1 MVKSQYLIG
10 TEQRILKQ
18 IANRMLSA
26 FIIENGGISHEND
39 KRKIA
44 RKISIV

>member
-18 IANRMLSA
+18 MAEMLSA
-26 FIIENGGISHEND
+26 FIIENGGTSHENE
-39 KRKIA
+39 KRRIIG
-44 RKISIV
+44 KISIVE